1 MAIQHTHYR
10 FTSDEYHKM
19 AQTGILPPDARVELI
34 NGEILEM
41 SPIGRR
47 HKGTVD
53 RVTDIFVPQVHGK
66 AIVRVQSSIVLTD
79 GEEPEPDIAVLRYRD
94 DFYTQSDETPADV
107 LLIIE
112 VADTSEGYDRLTKA
126 PLYARYGI
134 PELWIADVNL
144 DRLTVYRDPTPHG
157 YASTQILSPGQ
168 SINPLA
174 FPNLNVPVSAIFGSG
189 RS

>member
-10 FTSDEYHKM
+10 FTRDEYHRM

-47 HKGTVD
+47 HKACVD
-53 RVTDIFVPQVHGK
+53 RLTSVFTPPLHSK
-66 AIVRVQSSIVLTD
+66 AIVRVQSSIVLSE
-79 GEEPEPDIAVLRYRD
+79 GQEPEPDITLLRYRD
-94 DFYTQSDETPADV
+94 DFYGDSDETPADI

-112 VADTSEGYDRLTKA
+112 VADTSEGYDRRTKG

-134 PELWIADVNL
+134 PEMWLADVNR
-144 DRLTVYRDPTPHG
+144 DRLTVYRDPTPDG
-157 YASTQILSPGQ
+157 YATAQVFSPSQ
-168 SINPLA
+168 SVSPLA
-174 FPNLNVPVSAIFGSG
+174 FPDLNVPVRAIFG
-189 RS
+189 